1 MGYKNRRNEKKDIFI
16 KMRGESLLNA
26 RALSV
31 GIKNDIKS
39 VLQKCYPSV
48 YEFQIVMATKKQKLK
63 DFFENEHM
71 EKEIKEEYL
80 QILQNKLNDQ
90 KIKQSSTLIKHIARI
105 EQYEDKGAQFIRR
118 PTKFLNFV
126 KRRHF
131 LKIKDTP
138 NVAQLPFFP

>member
-1 MGYKNRRNEKKDIFI
+1 MRKKKYLSKCEVNLF
-16 KMRGESLLNA
+16 LNA

-31 GIKNDIKS
+31 GIKHDIKS

-48 YEFQIVMATKKQKLK
+48 YEFPIVMTTKKQKLK
-63 DFFENEHM
+63 DFFESEQM
-71 EKEIKEEYL
+71 EKEIKGEYL

-131 LKIKDTP
+131 LKIRDTP
-138 NVAQLPFFP
+138 NVAQLPFFS